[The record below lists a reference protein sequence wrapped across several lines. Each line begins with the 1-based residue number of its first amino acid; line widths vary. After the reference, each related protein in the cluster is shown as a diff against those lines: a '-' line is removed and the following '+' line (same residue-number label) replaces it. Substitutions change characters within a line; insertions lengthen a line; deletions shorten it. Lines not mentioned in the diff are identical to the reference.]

1 MNSLSPWTSFFVRC
15 CAVLSLLAA
24 APVFVPAA
32 TGMPGSY
39 VVDSAGVIDEGSER
53 LLIGR
58 LQELEQKTGTQMVVL
73 TIDSTGG
80 VPIEEYALDKAE
92 VWRLGQEG
100 RDNGLLFVVAMQDK
114 RYRIETG
121 YGLEA
126 VLPDSLTGGIA
137 RRYLVPLFREG
148 RFTDG
153 ISATVL
159 VITDIIARSQGVTLD
174 QPPAPLSVRK
184 TGDDGI
190 PLKEALFII
199 LFLLMLGAGFSR
211 LYPPRR
217 GRPGRPGRHYAG
229 GLPMAR
235 SRGFGGGFGAFGGGR
250 GGGFGGGGVSGGW

>member
-1 MNSLSPWTSFFVRC
+1 MNSLSPWTSFLVRC
-15 CAVLSLLAA
+15 CAVLCLLAA
-24 APVFVPAA
+24 APVSVPAA
-32 TGMPGSY
+32 AGMPGSY
-39 VVDSAGVIDEGSER
+39 VVDSAGMIDEGAEH

-92 VWRLGQEG
+92 GWRLGRKG
-100 RDNGLLFVVAMQDK
+100 KDNGLLFVVAMQDK

-126 VLPDSLTGGIA
+126 VLPDSLAGGIA
-137 RRYLVPLFREG
+137 RQYLVPLFGEG
-148 RFTDG
+148 RFSDG

-174 QPPAPLSVRK
+174 QAPAHVSVQK
-184 TGDDGI
+184 TGNGGI
-190 PLKEALFII
+190 PLKEALFIV
-199 LFLLMLGAGFSR
+199 LFFLMLGSGFSR
-211 LYPPRR
+211 LYPSLR
-217 GRPGRPGRHYAG
+217 GRPGRSGRYYAG
-229 GLPMAR
+229 GFPMAG
-235 SRGFGGGFGAFGGGR
+235 SRGFGGGFGGFGGGR

>member
-1 MNSLSPWTSFFVRC
+1 MNFLSPWTRFLVRC
-15 CAVLSLLAA
+15 CAILFLLAA
-24 APVFVPAA
+24 APVSVPAA

-39 VVDSAGVIDEGSER
+39 VVDTAGVIDEGAER

-80 VPIEEYALDKAE
+80 VPIEEYALGKAE
-92 VWRLGQEG
+92 GWRLGQKG

-126 VLPDSLTGGIA
+126 VLPDSLAGSIA
-137 RRYLVPLFREG
+137 RQYLVPLFGEG
-148 RFTDG
+148 RFSDG

-174 QPPAPLSVRK
+174 QSPAPVSVREI
-184 TGDDGI
+184 GDGEI
-190 PLKEALFII
+190 PLKEALSIV
-199 LFLLMLGAGFSR
+199 LFLLMFGAGFSR

-217 GRPGRPGRHYAG
+217 GRSGRTGRYYAG
-229 GLPMAR
+229 GFPMAG
-235 SRGFGGGFGAFGGGR
+235 SRGFGDGFGAFGGGR